1 MAGNPDRFVA
11 FLGKLGGVDREHGGF
26 RILSADFGGELLLVD
41 RLHEGVVPGVVA
53 DESLEVPHLG
63 RSGEFAGD
71 GLDALSAE
79 VGEESQGI
87 EPGVLRAVPVREDGG
102 EILVEDHELAGE
114 SRQILFAQLFA
125 FREKIGGTMVGLG
138 QNEAVGR
145 SRRTGDE
152 RDIQGRIGFPELPG
166 PGRSRFGLGP
176 RKKAA
181 LDPELRVENR
191 RVDVLDLTEVGVF
204 DPALSGEPLGLA
216 QAQKSGGAVAG
227 AGMVDRIHEALYDA
241 GGESEPPLPVGVK
254 TAERLS
260 QHMGGEIFDPDP
272 RKDENSAVIDQAGPG
287 DLLLLGRPAD
297 PAVPDLDLGGRSG
310 KGEGRHGLLHDP
322 GDVLDPTAGKLLVAQ
337 GMVLPHQGVPARLVL
352 GADIDG
358 LDGDLPQTF
367 QGPQENP
374 GLVQYLRCRFQPP
387 LLSMVNGL

>member
-53 DESLEVPHLG
+53 DEALEVPHLG

-102 EILVEDHELAGE
+102 KILVEDHELAGE

-125 FREKIGGTMVGLG
+125 FREKIGGTVVGLG
-138 QNEAVGR
+138 QNEAVGQ

-152 RDIQGRIGFPELPG
+152 RDIQGRLGFPELPG

-191 RVDVLDLTEVGVF
+191 RVDVLDLTVVGVF

-216 QAQKSGGAVAG
+216 
-227 AGMVDRIHEALYDA
+227 
-241 GGESEPPLPVGVK
+241 
-254 TAERLS
+254 
-260 QHMGGEIFDPDP
+260 
-272 RKDENSAVIDQAGPG
+272 
-287 DLLLLGRPAD
+287 
-297 PAVPDLDLGGRSG
+297 
-310 KGEGRHGLLHDP
+310 
-322 GDVLDPTAGKLLVAQ
+322 
-337 GMVLPHQGVPARLVL
+337 
-352 GADIDG
+352 
-358 LDGDLPQTF
+358 
-367 QGPQENP
+367 
-374 GLVQYLRCRFQPP
+374 
-387 LLSMVNGL
+387 